1 MSGNDKKNLTEV
13 DKMINRL
20 DDIKTSLKGEED
32 ENLNDDFESL
42 RFGIRKELKTIETL
56 LIDREKILN
65 SKVPKEIYERKKI
78 EYKLEEKFDKVE
90 DMMKKLKIELKMIK
104 YMNGKGEDFIKK
116 EKYVNLIEQLYQLHR
131 DEFDGEEI
139 DDNQI
144 KENKKKIE
152 ELKKLIEDE
161 ELTEEEKAKL
171 EEWRKEIAKEEEDLG
186 EILDIVR
193 QIKEESKSP
202 KENFIYKE
210 IIY

>member
-1 MSGNDKKNLTEV
+1 MSDNGKKYLNEV

-32 ENLNDDFESL
+32 ENLKDDFESL
-42 RFGIRKELKTIETL
+42 RFYRRKELKTIETL

-104 YMNGKGEDFIKK
+104 YMNGKGEDCIKK

-144 KENKKKIE
+144 KEIKTKIE

>member
-1 MSGNDKKNLTEV
+1 MSGNGKKYLNEV

-42 RFGIRKELKTIETL
+42 RFYIRKELKTIESL

-65 SKVPKEIYERKKI
+65 SKVPKEIFERKKI

-104 YMNGKGEDFIKK
+104 YMNGKGENFIKK
-116 EKYVNLIEQLYQLHR
+116 EKYVNLIEQLYQLYR
-131 DEFDGEEI
+131 DEFDGNEI
-139 DDNQI
+139 EDNQI
-144 KENKKKIE
+144 KENKTRIE

-171 EEWRKEIAKEEEDLG
+171 EEWRKEI
-186 EILDIVR
+186 
-193 QIKEESKSP
+193 
-202 KENFIYKE
+202 
-210 IIY
+210 